1 MKKKLL
7 AQNLVEGILI
17 MALVALGC
25 VGFVTRF
32 NLNTL
37 KGYIFNRPVGSATVT
52 TNTVTGN
59 LSSTE
64 LTSINNQIS
73 AINASLTIMPRMLS
87 GNGAY
92 QQAMMMGEMNKIS
105 NALASIQSTL
115 GGSSNTSTA
124 QQAAFNELKAQV
136 KTVGDNLY
144 KDPWAVYSNPSG
156 PPEDNHPSA
165 LNGIKSSLS
174 SFQTS
179 TTQTQTTTTTSAGLK
194 NTITIESMTK

>member
-59 LSSTE
+59 LSSGE
-64 LTSINNQIS
+64 LSSIDNQTA
-73 AINASLTIMPRMLS
+73 AINASLTILPKITYGGL
-87 GNGAY
+87 GY
-92 QQAMMMGEMNKIS
+92 QQALTMKELNNIS

-115 GGSSNTSTA
+115 DNSSNTSSA
-124 QQAAFNELKAQV
+124 QQAAFSELKAQV
-136 KTVGDNLY
+136 KTVGDAIY
-144 KDPWAVYSNPSG
+144 KNPWAVA
-156 PPEDNHPSA
+156 DNAPA
-165 LNGIKSSLS
+165 LDSVKSSLS

-179 TTQTQTTTTTSAGLK
+179 TTQTQTTTTTSARPK
-194 NTITIESMTK
+194 NTITIESMTN